1 VKRRSKLLIK
11 TALHFKEKKM
21 KTLGLI
27 GGTGW
32 VSSADYYR
40 LINQE
45 INKRLGG
52 MQAADLVLYSL
63 NYGEVD
69 AFVQQDD
76 FDSIYRMVAD
86 VARKLKQ
93 CDVDGLMLCANTTHM
108 FADRLKSEIELPII
122 HIGEATARKINKM
135 GYKQVALLGTKFTME
150 MDFYKTRLNDAG
162 IEMMVPDQE
171 DRKYVHQAILNE
183 LLKDDFRPETK
194 SAFLE
199 IIERLSAAGA
209 EGIVLGCTEIPLL
222 IKPGDTEVPL
232 FNTTEIHAMAAVDF
246 ALGLDN

>member
-1 VKRRSKLLIK
+1 
-11 TALHFKEKKM
+11 M

-32 VSSADYYR
+32 VSSIDYYK

-52 MQAADLVLYSL
+52 MQAAHLVLYSL

-69 AFVQQDD
+69 SFFQKDD
-76 FDSIYRMVAD
+76 FESIYNMVAD
-86 VARKLKQ
+86 AARKLKY
-93 CDVDGLMLCANTTHM
+93 CGVEGLMLCANTTHM
-108 FADRLKSEIELPII
+108 FADRLKSEIGLPVI
-122 HIGEATARKINKM
+122 HIGEATAKDINKVRL
-135 GYKQVALLGTKFTME
+135 KRVALLGTKFTME

-162 IEMMVPDQE
+162 IEMMIPNKE

-183 LLKDDFRPETK
+183 LLKDEFKPNTK
-194 SAFLE
+194 AAFLK
-199 IIERLSAAGA
+199 IIERLSDAGSK
-209 EGIVLGCTEIPLL
+209 GIVLGCTEIPLL
-222 IKPGDTEVPL
+222 IKTEDTDIPL

-246 ALGLDN
+246 ALGS